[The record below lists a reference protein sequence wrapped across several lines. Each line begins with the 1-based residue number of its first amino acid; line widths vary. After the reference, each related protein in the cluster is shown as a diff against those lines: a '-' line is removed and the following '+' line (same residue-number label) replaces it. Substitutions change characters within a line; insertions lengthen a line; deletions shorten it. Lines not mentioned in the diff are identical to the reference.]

1 MIKKKTSKK
10 KKSGEVF
17 EVRVTMIV
25 HKSYYVEA
33 KDGEEAIQ
41 KLTDSGIVSP
51 NSEEDRDENYE
62 EEYNIC
68 GVGVDREPDIK

>member
-17 EVRVTMIV
+17 EVRVTMII

-33 KDGEEAIQ
+33 KDGEEAIE
-41 KLTDSGIVSP
+41 KLTDSGIVSST
-51 NSEEDRDENYE
+51 SEEGRDEVYE
-62 EEYNIC
+62 DEYNIC
-68 GVGVDREPDIK
+68 DVGVNREPDIK

>member
-17 EVRVTMIV
+17 EVRVTMII

-41 KLTDSGIVSP
+41 DRKSTRL
-51 NSEEDRDENYE
+51 NSSH
-62 EEYNIC
+62 
-68 GVGVDREPDIK
+68 